1 MERETGIEPATSSL
15 GSWRSTA
22 ELLPLTTVAEP
33 RLPPIKGQLQCRAIL
48 KHAGITRASTD
59 KLVCFG
65 ERHCDRLRT
74 AHGKT
79 VARSGPARANA
90 RSTNSSASPY
100 PLPLLGVHKGARR
113 EISRC
118 SHTRAVVHSR
128 TTVAGE
134 IPRTSEVSSMVRP
147 AKKRN
152 STIRL
157 CCGSSLARS

>member
-1 MERETGIEPATSSL
+1 ETGIEPATSSL

-33 RLPPIKGQLQCRAIL
+33 RLPPIQGQLQCRAIL

-79 VARSGPARANA
+79 VARSGPARAKT
-90 RSTNSSASPY
+90 RSTKFKRIA
-100 PLPLLGVHKGARR
+100 
-113 EISRC
+113 
-118 SHTRAVVHSR
+118 
-128 TTVAGE
+128 
-134 IPRTSEVSSMVRP
+134 IP
-147 AKKRN
+147 AA
-152 STIRL
+152 IA
-157 CCGSSLARS
+157 GSS

>member
-1 MERETGIEPATSSL
+1 
-15 GSWRSTA
+15 
-22 ELLPLTTVAEP
+22 
-33 RLPPIKGQLQCRAIL
+33 L
-48 KHAGITRASTD
+48 KHAEITASWQAPTS
-59 KLVCFG
+59 LLQQA
-65 ERHCDRLRT
+65 RCDQLRI
-74 AHGKT
+74 AKPSHEL
-79 VARSGPARANA
+79 SPARAKI
-90 RSTNSSASPY
+90 RSTNSGASPNL
-100 PLPLLGVHKGARR
+100 LPLLGVHKGARR

-157 CCGSSLARS
+157 CWGSSLARS

>member
-1 MERETGIEPATSSL
+1 M
-15 GSWRSTA
+15 
-22 ELLPLTTVAEP
+22 
-33 RLPPIKGQLQCRAIL
+33 
-48 KHAGITRASTD
+48 KHAGITRASTN

-65 ERHCDRLRT
+65 ERRFDRLRT

-79 VARSGPARANA
+79 VARSGPARTKT
-90 RSTNSSASPY
+90 RSTSSGASPNL
-100 PLPLLGVHKGARR
+100 LPLRGVHRGALR

-157 CCGSSLARS
+157 CWGSSLARS